1 MRKIILFLVMSLLL
15 IAEQDTNRTVISPLG
30 GKEILVVEAKNCKF
44 CKQFNKDV
52 LSNYH
57 GTIPLRVVNRSDI
70 RGKGFKLNRIK
81 GTPTIILIRD
91 GKEVYS
97 YRGYME
103 EKLFYKALAIHKLG
117 LKSEAFKVA
126 FKKHTDNKFCKQYEK
141 FKNVGDGIFIDK
153 ISGEP
158 LFDSKDRFNSG
169 SGWLSFYK
177 AIDGATIQKDDNSSN
192 MNRIEVIAKKSGAH
206 LGHVFNDAPNG
217 KKRFCINATILEFIP
232 RGEVNKKEDKKSLSP
247 IKQKD

>member
-1 MRKIILFLVMSLLL
+1 MRKIILFLAMSLLL
-15 IAEQDTNRTVISPLG
+15 MAEQEINRTVISPLG
-30 GKEILVVEAKNCKF
+30 GKEVLVVESKDCKF
-44 CKQFNKDV
+44 CKEFEKNV
-52 LSNYH
+52 LSKYH

-70 RGKGFKLNRIK
+70 RGKGFKLNKIK

-126 FKKHTDNKFCKQYEK
+126 FKNHTDNKFSKEYEK
-141 FKNVGDGIFIDK
+141 FKDVGDGVFVDK

-158 LFDSKDRFNSG
+158 LFDSKDRFNSN

-177 AIDGATIQKDDNSSN
+177 PIDGATILKDDNSSKVK
-192 MNRIEVIAKKSGAH
+192 RVEVIAKKSGAH
-206 LGHVFNDAPNG
+206 LGHVFNDAPEG

-232 RGEVNKKEDKKSLSP
+232 RDKIDKKE
-247 IKQKD
+247 QKD